1 MPIAAAEEIAPR
13 LRKGSDHQT
22 NSTDPVRVYP
32 REIGRVPLLN
42 YEQEIICGKQVQ
54 QMVSLLDAK
63 NLLAKKLHREPMLSE
78 WLSQVDLLEAELKEA
93 LRLGQRAKQKMIEAN
108 LRLVVAIDKK
118 YQKRN
123 MEFLDLNQE
132 RTIGLERGVEKF
144 DPIRGYK
151 FSTYA
156 YWWIRQAM
164 TRAIAEK
171 SRTIRL
177 PAHIT
182 EKQNKLKKIQR
193 QLSQR
198 LGRTP
203 TLAQIATE
211 LGSDQEQ
218 VRNCLALGRK
228 TLSLNLRVGDDH
240 DTELGDL
247 LEGLDTH
254 PENLIE
260 QSQLLDEL
268 QLLLQELKPQQ
279 REVLIL
285 RFGLRDGEALNLAKI
300 GSRLNLCRERVRQIE
315 LQALKSMQQHER
327 GKTILRDY
335 L

>member
-1 MPIAAAEEIAPR
+1 MPIAEAEEISQK
-13 LRKGSDHQT
+13 LHKGSDCQT
-22 NSTDPVRVYP
+22 NSTDPVRAYL

-42 YEQEIICGKQVQ
+42 HEQEIICGKQVQ

-63 NLLAKKLHREPMLSE
+63 NLLAKKLHREPMLNE
-78 WLSQVDLLEAELKEA
+78 WLSQVDLSEAELKET
-93 LRLGQRAKQKMIEAN
+93 LQLGQRAKQKMIEAN
-108 LRLVVAIDKK
+108 LRLVVAIAKK

-123 MEFLDLNQE
+123 MEFLDLIQE
-132 RTIGLERGVEKF
+132 GAIGLERGVEKF

-177 PAHIT
+177 PVHIT
-182 EKQNKLKKIQR
+182 EKQNRIKKVQR
-193 QLSQR
+193 QLSQKV
-198 LGRTP
+198 GRTP
-203 TLAQIATE
+203 TVPQIAAE

-218 VRNCLALGRK
+218 VRICMMLGRK
-228 TLSLNLRVGDDH
+228 ILSLNLCLGDSH

-247 LEGLDTH
+247 LEGPDNH
-254 PENLIE
+254 PEKLIE
-260 QSQLLDEL
+260 QSEL
-268 QLLLQELKPQQ
+268 SSKLELLLAELRPQQ

-285 RFGLRDGEALNLAKI
+285 RFGLRDGEALTLAKI

-315 LQALKSMQQHER
+315 RQALKSIQQHER
-327 GKTILRDY
+327 GKEILQDY